1 MQTNDRTRVLFVD
14 DEEGVRTSWG
24 RYLAGKGFDVATA
37 RDGDQALASLSAHPA
52 DVVISD
58 YRMPGSDGLLFLQ
71 HVKKT
76 HPDTPFI
83 MLTGWGSDDIERKS
97 RQLGA
102 YGYLSK
108 PVDPNTLTS
117 MLMSAVEF
125 RLHPKATAEGNT
137 LQTGTVEGMAAA
149 AAVPAIAAAVATPAT
164 ALEAPVVPAIH
175 VEPAAPGRVRDAVK
189 FAGLLVGAPLL
200 GLLYV
205 IFFPVIGFGALFW
218 VVGEAVWDTVRKA
231 KPARMAGA

>member
-1 MQTNDRTRVLFVD
+1 MQTNDRTRVLIVD

-37 RDGDQALASLSAHPA
+37 GDGDQAIASLSTRPA

-58 YRMPGSDGLLFLQ
+58 YRMPGADGLLFLQ
-71 HVKKT
+71 HVKET

-97 RQLGA
+97 KQMGA

-117 MLMSAVEF
+117 MLMSAVQF
-125 RLHPKATAEGNT
+125 RLRPKAEQAATWESMDSSA
-137 LQTGTVEGMAAA
+137 VAVPAMAAA
-149 AAVPAIAAAVATPAT
+149 IAAPAT
-164 ALEAPVVPAIH
+164 TLAAPVVPAIQEERTALARV
-175 VEPAAPGRVRDAVK
+175 VEAVK
-189 FAGLLVGAPLL
+189 FVGLLVGAPLL

-218 VVGEAVWDTVRKA
+218 VLGEAAVDTVRKA
-231 KPARMAGA
+231 RSARMAGA

>member
-37 RDGDQALASLSAHPA
+37 GDGDQALASLSTRPA

-58 YRMPGSDGLLFLQ
+58 YKMPGPDGLLLLQ
-71 HVKKT
+71 HVKET

-97 RQLGA
+97 KQMGA

-117 MLMSAVEF
+117 MLMSAVQF
-125 RLHPKATAEGNT
+125 RLRPNATDV
-137 LQTGTVEGMAAA
+137 QAATWQSMDSSA
-149 AAVPAIAAAVATPAT
+149 VAVPAIAAAVAAPAT
-164 ALEAPVVPAIH
+164 ALVTPVVTEIQVA
-175 VEPAAPGRVRDAVK
+175 PAAPGRVREAVK
-189 FAGLLVGAPLL
+189 FVGLLVGAPLL
-200 GLLYV
+200 GLAYV
-205 IFFPVIGFGALFW
+205 VFFPVIGFGALFY
-218 VVGEAVWDTVRKA
+218 VVGEAAVDTVRKA
-231 KPARMAGA
+231 RSARVAGA

>member
-1 MQTNDRTRVLFVD
+1 MQTDDRTRVLFVD

-24 RYLAGKGFDVATA
+24 RYLTGRGFDVALA
-37 RDGDQALASLSAHPA
+37 GDGDQAIASLSTRPA

-58 YRMPGSDGLLFLQ
+58 YKMPGSDGLLFLQ

-83 MLTGWGSDDIERKS
+83 MLTGWGSDHIEQKS

-117 MLMSAVEF
+117 MLMSAVQF
-125 RLHPKATAEGNT
+125 RLQPKAAEV
-137 LQTGTVEGMAAA
+137 QA
-149 AAVPAIAAAVATPAT
+149 PAIAAAVAAPAT
-164 ALEAPVVPAIH
+164 ALAVPVVPAIP
-175 VEPAAPGRVRDAVK
+175 VAPAALGRVREAVK
-189 FAGLLVGAPLL
+189 VVGMLVGAPLL
-200 GLLYV
+200 GLAYV
-205 IFFPVIGFGALFW
+205 IFFPVIGFGALFY
-218 VVGEAVWDTVRKA
+218 VVGEAAWDTVRKA
-231 KPARMAGA
+231 RPARRVGA